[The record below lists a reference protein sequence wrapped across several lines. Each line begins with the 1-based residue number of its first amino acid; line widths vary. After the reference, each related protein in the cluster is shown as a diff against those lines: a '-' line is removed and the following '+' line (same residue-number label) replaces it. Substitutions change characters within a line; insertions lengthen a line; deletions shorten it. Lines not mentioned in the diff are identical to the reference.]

1 MSFLAGLTTGLALAG
16 VIALTI
22 YVIVTASW
30 TIH

>member
-22 YVIVTASW
+22 YVIVTTPGA
-30 TIH
+30 IH